1 MSKNMEGGAPEYS
14 ATDMKVAEFMCLKPA
29 DVLDLGQRA
38 RLVPCLAGTKES
50 NLPLLLKEARTALAT
65 MQDPVAKQMLEDAI
79 RKYENIK

>member
-1 MSKNMEGGAPEYS
+1 MEGGVPEYS
-14 ATDMKVAEFMCLKPA
+14 ATDMKVAEFMCRHLA
-29 DVLDLGQRA
+29 E
-38 RLVPCLAGTKES
+38 PCLAGTKES